1 MSDNNVP
8 TIRNLD
14 GIYTRADRNM
24 KRCNLSF
31 SDLTSDEQDQFLSRL
46 EPEGL
51 RRMCKL
57 LAGDLRAIGDKFDI
71 IRVDDEE

>member
-1 MSDNNVP
+1 
-8 TIRNLD
+8 
-14 GIYTRADRNM
+14 M
-24 KRCNLSF
+24 KRCSISF

-46 EPEGL
+46 EAEGL

-71 IRVDDEE
+71 VRVDDEE

>member
-1 MSDNNVP
+1 VSDNNFP

-14 GIYTRADRNM
+14 GIYTRADRNR
-24 KRCNLSF
+24 KRCNVSF
-31 SDLTSDEQDQFLSRL
+31 SDLTSDEQDKFLSQL

-71 IRVDDEE
+71 VRVDDEE